1 MTKYFKKWRKGA
13 KKGKGGMYYM
23 PNARGK
29 KGAVKKA
36 VRKVQAKTELKD
48 RVAQPAQIDL
58 TTVTGS
64 ITNGPTNSAVLVPE
78 AFMTSITQ
86 GNLNGQ
92 FEGNEYTPKY
102 LNLKMKLNFEYLNP
116 YGLDGHTVQSYFINV
131 IQGWVKISLKDD
143 GVLSE
148 QHNNA
153 SSGRHQPAFA
163 AHADPHALA
172 LSVVKRALFQANF
185 QPNFLSYERHDYG
198 DVKVLRRFRVYG
210 DQTKKFVTPMAP
222 PVANPAVTLQP
233 ATNSI
238 APDKHYSFNWKMTN
252 KKQELAPITGAT
264 TTFGNAETWLPFVMT
279 TMHTDIALH
288 NSSYL
293 TIENV
298 NHFTYSDI

>member
-23 PNARGK
+23 PRKAGG
-29 KGAVKKA
+29 KGAARKA

-48 RVAQPAQIDL
+48 RVATPSQVDL
-58 TTVTGS
+58 TSVVGS
-64 ITNGPTNSAVLVPE
+64 VTNGPTNSAIMVPE
-78 AFMTSITQ
+78 AYMTAITQ

-92 FEGNEYTPKY
+92 FEGNEYTPKF
-102 LNLKMKLNFEYLNP
+102 LNLKLKMNFEHLNP
-116 YGLDGHTVQSYFINV
+116 YGLDGTTVQSYFINV

-143 GVLSE
+143 GVLTE

-163 AHADPHALA
+163 NGADPHALA

-198 DVKVLRRFRVYG
+198 DVKVIKRFRVYG
-210 DQTKKFVTPMAP
+210 QQTKKFVTPMAP
-222 PVANPAVTLQP
+222 AVANPAGATALVT
-233 ATNSI
+233 SV
-238 APDKHYSFNWKMTN
+238 APDRHYSFNWKMVN

-264 TTFGNAETWLPFVMT
+264 TTFGNAETWIPFVMT
-279 TMHTDIALH
+279 TMNTDIALH
-288 NSSYL
+288 NLSYL
-293 TIENV
+293 TLENA